1 VPDQTVIA
9 GHSLGGAIALR
20 VAGKFRPAGVIAI
33 SPAPMKEAHGVTAE
47 NLLFHSVP
55 PIPPNTLIITGQL
68 EPKWMTENAAEL
80 VAKSG
85 DASVEYKSVP
95 LNTHV
100 SVLFSPTV
108 ARDAQAWAAKVLKL
122 PTVKQVP
129 TRGGLVGG
137 VLGLAGIL
145 MLAGPFIREAT
156 GKTEMEEKR
165 AAGAPGWPR
174 AILEVAG
181 ISIGVVV
188 VLRHGIPLK
197 GMHAFE
203 GDYLAS
209 FFLLVGMALLLV
221 HGNLA
226 RAQFRTKGA
235 ALLGA
240 ALSGFLLYFLLTGW
254 LQLTL
259 AGVWP
264 TLARWIRFPFYFMGA
279 FLFLFMLEVLVG
291 PEVEGRQP
299 KRVVLW
305 IGMVAVAWLA
315 LAGGVLY
322 LHSGE
327 ILLVLLSPYF
337 AAVLVGVGLGAR
349 LVRKM
354 TGSATAAGLFGAILL
369 AGICQVIFPL
379 G

>member
-1 VPDQTVIA
+1 
-9 GHSLGGAIALR
+9 
-20 VAGKFRPAGVIAI
+20 
-33 SPAPMKEAHGVTAE
+33 M
-47 NLLFHSVP
+47 P
-55 PIPPNTLIITGQL
+55 PTPPNTLIVTGQL
-68 EPKWMTENAAEL
+68 EPKWLIENAAEL
-80 VAKSG
+80 VAKSS
-85 DASVEYKSVP
+85 DASVEHKRVP

-108 ARDAQAWAAKVLKL
+108 ARAVQAWAAKALKL
-122 PTVKQVP
+122 PEATQLP

-137 VLGLAGIL
+137 LLGLAGIL
-145 MLAGPFIREAT
+145 LLAGPFIREAM
-156 GKTEMEEKR
+156 GKTEVEEKR
-165 AAGAPGWPR
+165 AAGAPSWAR
-174 AILEVAG
+174 AVLEFAG
-181 ISIGVVV
+181 ISVGAV
-188 VLRHGIPLK
+188 VLLRYGIPLK

-221 HGNLA
+221 HGNLV

-240 ALSGFLLYFLLTGW
+240 SLAGLLLYFLLTGW

-264 TLARWIRFPFYFMGA
+264 TLARWIRFPFYFMTA
-279 FLFLFMLEVLVG
+279 FLFLFMLEALVG
-291 PEVEGRQP
+291 PVVEGQRV
-299 KRVVLW
+299 KRFGVWMGIVVL
-305 IGMVAVAWLA
+305 AWLA
-315 LAGGVLY
+315 LVGGIQY

-327 ILLVLLSPYF
+327 ILLVLLSAYF
-337 AAVLVGVGLGAR
+337 AVVFVGLGLGAQ
-349 LVRKM
+349 LVRKV
-354 TGSATAAGLFGAILL
+354 TGSATAAALFSAILL